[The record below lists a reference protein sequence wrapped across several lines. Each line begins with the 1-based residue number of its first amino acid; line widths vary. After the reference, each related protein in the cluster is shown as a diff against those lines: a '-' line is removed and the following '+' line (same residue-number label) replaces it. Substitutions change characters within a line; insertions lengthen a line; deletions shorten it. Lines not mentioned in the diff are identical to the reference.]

1 MSTFFT
7 IILYFISFLWL
18 ILIFLFI
25 FWSKLKEDYDTKTIF
40 TQGFF
45 MVFIIYF
52 SIFCSNLIIPRLHQ
66 THIFNPNGLWFWMS
80 LIAISIAFVIGILK
94 FKFKFYEALEATTLG
109 LFTTLIPIELM
120 FFLFTKNKLFLLQS
134 ALILFFSL
142 IYLILNAH
150 YKKITWYRSG
160 RVGFSS
166 LLTLGLFFLTRSIIA
181 IYSPNMLFLLGKVE
195 IVFSAATAFLIF
207 FALYNLSTLNK

>member
-7 IILYFISFLWL
+7 IILYFISFLWF

-45 MVFIIYF
+45 IIFSVYI
-52 SIFCSNLIIPRLHQ
+52 SIFCTKIIISRLPQ
-66 THIFNPNGLWFWMS
+66 TNIFNPNGLWFWMS
-80 LIAISIAFVIGILK
+80 LLAVSIAFVIGILK
-94 FKFKFYEALEATTLG
+94 FKFKFYEALEATFLG
-109 LFTTLIPIELM
+109 LFSTLMPTELM
-120 FFLFTKNKLFLLQS
+120 FYLFTKNRLFIIQ
-134 ALILFFSL
+134 ATVILFFII
-142 IYLILNAH
+142 IYFILNSH

-160 RVGFSS
+160 RVGFAS

-181 IYSPNMLFLLGKVE
+181 IYSPNMLFLAGKVE
-195 IVFSAATAFLIF
+195 IVFSAAVAFLIF